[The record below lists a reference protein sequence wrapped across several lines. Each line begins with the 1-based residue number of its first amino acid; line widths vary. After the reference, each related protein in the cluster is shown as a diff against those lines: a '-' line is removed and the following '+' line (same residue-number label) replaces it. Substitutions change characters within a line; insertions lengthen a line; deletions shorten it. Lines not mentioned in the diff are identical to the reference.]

1 MSALPATM
9 VCVEIKQPGGPEMLV
24 PTRRPVPQPRAGEIL
39 IKVAA
44 AGVNR
49 PDLAQRAGVYPPP
62 PGASDLPGLE
72 AAGIVAALGAG
83 VGGWQVGDEV
93 CALTPGGA
101 YAEYCTVP
109 APQCLPLPRGF
120 DMLRAAALPENYFT
134 VWHNLFERG
143 ALKAGES
150 VLIHGGA
157 SGIGTTAIQLAK
169 AFGVTVFTTV
179 RNQDKAKAVRALGAE
194 HAILYKD
201 NDWAAEV
208 RKLSGGVD
216 VVLDMVAGDYLPKNL
231 ELLRRDGRCVVI
243 AVQLGATATISA
255 GLVMM
260 NRLTL
265 TGSTLR
271 PQSVESKG
279 RMARGLKEKVWPLLE
294 SGKVKPIIYKT
305 FPLKEAAPRSRRT
318 GAGRP
323 CRQGDVDGL
332 DSPVSCVAYPR
343 GRAAPPRLDRPA
355 VRPPAFPRSGP
366 PAPPPSSW
374 QRPRVRPGV
383 ALCRRRR

>member
-9 VCVEIKQPGGPEMLV
+9 TCIEITKYGGPEVLV
-24 PTRRPVPQPRAGEIL
+24 PATRPVPHPKAGEIL

-44 AGVNR
+44 TAVNR
-49 PDLAQRAGVYPPP
+49 PDISQRQGNYAPP

-72 AAGIVAALGAG
+72 ASGTVAALGEG
-83 VGGWQVGDEV
+83 VNGWNIGDEV
-93 CALTPGGA
+93 CALTPGGS

-120 DMLRAAALPENYFT
+120 DLLRAAALPENYFT

-143 ALKAGES
+143 QLKAGET

-169 AFGVTVFTTV
+169 SFGATVLTTV
-179 RNQDKAKAVRALGAE
+179 RTKEKADAVKALGAD

-208 RKLSGGVD
+208 KKLSGGVD

-231 ELLRRDGRCVVI
+231 SLLKLDGRCVVI
-243 AVQLGATATISA
+243 AVQGGATATISA
-255 GLVMM
+255 GFLMVK
-260 NRLTL
+260 RLTL

-271 PQSVESKG
+271 PQSIESKG

-294 SGKVKPIIYKT
+294 SGSIKPIIYKT
-305 FPLKEAAPRSRRT
+305 FPLRDAA
-318 GAGRP
+318 GAHAE
-323 CRQGDVDGL
+323 L
-332 DSPVSCVAYPR
+332 E
-343 GRAAPPRLDRPA
+343 RADH
-355 VRPPAFPRSGP
+355 VGK
-366 PAPPPSSW
+366 
-374 QRPRVRPGV
+374 VMMTV
-383 ALCRRRR
+383 